1 MNRVFDLNGRL
12 HQTHR
17 NILISNDQSVGDPDG
32 LHEVL
37 EEGTT
42 VIAGYACSYDLMFY
56 EKLLPTFQAGQAL
69 PTFLRQYLHTDT
81 AQSYA
86 HAATPSPLS

>member
-42 VIAGYACSYDLMFY
+42 VIAGSACSYDLMFY
-56 EKLLPTFQAGQAL
+56 EKLLPTFQDLAKRY
-69 PTFLRQYLHTDT
+69 PHF
-81 AQSYA
+81 YA
-86 HAATPSPLS
+86 NKIGRAHV